1 MRTRVKYSFINR
13 FVLSVFIIFFSTLN
27 AFAANSL
34 LGVDVKQIDNDNYKI
49 ILKVNNAVNIKQF
62 SDSADNLTLVLNSA
76 VPSDSV
82 EILYD
87 NASDLKN
94 VIVQKKNSSN
104 TMILLQGK
112 NIDNAKIYTKEL
124 STGILKQFDSNA
136 NSLNKYLYIAN
147 KKYILFG
154 LVGIIL
160 LFFLMISSRPDLK
173 RNVNKKSKQHNKQTE
188 YNTIRNKTVSQ
199 KRYVPSIHYRI
210 NNVKTNMTLP
220 KDFVISNLSQYEEE
234 KIRKVG

>member
-1 MRTRVKYSFINR
+1 MRTRVKYSFING
-13 FVLSVFIIFFSTLN
+13 FLLSVCIILFSALN

-34 LGVDVKQIDNDNYKI
+34 LGVDVKQDGNDNYKI

-62 SDSADNLTLVLNSA
+62 SESADNLTLVLTSA

-94 VIVQKKNSSN
+94 VIVQKKNSDN

-112 NIDNAKIYTKEL
+112 NIDKAKIYTKEL

-147 KKYILFG
+147 AKYLLFG
-154 LVGIIL
+154 LAGIIL

-173 RNVNKKSKQHNKQTE
+173 GNVNKKSNKQKKQTE
-188 YNTIRNKTVSQ
+188 YVTIRNKIVNQ
-199 KRYVPSIHYRI
+199 RRYIPSIHYRI
-210 NNVKTNMTLP
+210 NNVKTNMTIP
-220 KDFVISNLSQYEEE
+220 KDFVISTLSQYEEE

>member
-1 MRTRVKYSFINR
+1 
-13 FVLSVFIIFFSTLN
+13 
-27 AFAANSL
+27 
-34 LGVDVKQIDNDNYKI
+34 
-49 ILKVNNAVNIKQF
+49 
-62 SDSADNLTLVLNSA
+62 
-76 VPSDSV
+76 
-82 EILYD
+82 
-87 NASDLKN
+87 
-94 VIVQKKNSSN
+94 
-104 TMILLQGK
+104 MILLQGK

-136 NSLNKYLYIAN
+136 SSLNKYLYIAN

-173 RNVNKKSKQHNKQTE
+173 RNVNKKSNKQKKQTE
-188 YNTIRNKTVSQ
+188 YVTIRNKTVSQ

>member
-13 FVLSVFIIFFSTLN
+13 FLLSVFILFFSALN

-34 LGVDVKQIDNDNYKI
+34 LGVDVKQTDNDNYKI
-49 ILKVNNAVNIKQF
+49 ILKVNNAVNLKK
-62 SDSADNLTLVLNSA
+62 SSGTADNLTLVLNSV

-94 VIVQKKNSSN
+94 VIVQKKNADN
-104 TMILLQGK
+104 TMIILQGK
-112 NIDNAKIYTKEL
+112 NIDKAQIYTKEL
-124 STGILKQFDSNA
+124 STGILKQFDSNS

-147 KKYILFG
+147 TKYLLLG
-154 LVGIIL
+154 LAGIIL
-160 LFFLMISSRPDLK
+160 LFLLMLSSRPDLK
-173 RNVNKKSKQHNKQTE
+173 RNNNKKIKQSNKQSE
-188 YNTIRNKTVSQ
+188 YITIRNKTINQ
-199 KRYVPSIHYRI
+199 KRYVPSINYRI
-210 NNVKTNMTLP
+210 NSVKTNMTLP

-234 KIRKVG
+234 KERKVG